1 LNVFKLL
8 QEGRP
13 LLHPVNLDL
22 KDMVRIQASV
32 LVEVF
37 DHLMSIILEFV
48 LTSLRNLLGLSKGL
62 LIFVIES

>member
-1 LNVFKLL
+1 M
-8 QEGRP
+8 
-13 LLHPVNLDL
+13 LHPVNLDL